1 MDKTIKVLIADDH
14 TIVRRGI
21 KQVLAEI
28 PGVQVTAEAG
38 TGAEVLEL
46 IDSSEFDLVL
56 LDISMPRQSGIE
68 VLKQIKWQKPN
79 LPVLVLSIYP
89 EEQYA
94 VRALRAGSSGYLTKE
109 SAPDELKQ
117 AVIKIARGEKYI
129 TSSLA
134 EKLASELSLDRK
146 KMPHEILSDREYEVF
161 NLLASGNTAS
171 QVAQKM
177 SLSVKTI
184 STYRSRILSKM
195 NFKTNAQLTH
205 YAFKNNLI
213 E

>member
-14 TIVRRGI
+14 AIVRRGI

-28 PGVQVTAEAG
+28 PGVQVTAEAAS
-38 TGAEVLEL
+38 GAEVLEL

-68 VLKQIKWQKPN
+68 VLKQIKWQKPD

-89 EEQYA
+89 EEQFA

-134 EKLASELSLDRK
+134 EKLASEISLDRK

-205 YAFKNNLI
+205 YAFKHNLI